1 MRKIIFLILLTACFY
16 SCNSR
21 EENTQSR
28 NKNSNL
34 SETNTYE
41 VYSEEFFNVVKM
53 DSLKNKVRKEGDI
66 LAFQELKEIYYN
78 SGHENEFLYYST
90 FMANVYNYDYAFYT
104 SYSILMTD
112 IINEKNK
119 INNIYANYYLLKSY
133 ELGYKEAYSTIEERF
148 GKSERFISSKDYL
161 NDNYDLLFGK

>member
-1 MRKIIFLILLTACFY
+1 MRKIIFLILLTSCFF

-21 EENTQSR
+21 VENNQSR

-53 DSLKNKVRKEGDI
+53 DSLKSKVKKEGDI

-78 SGHENEFLYYST
+78 SGLENEFLYYST

-112 IINEKNK
+112 IINKKNK

-161 NDNYDLLFGK
+161 KDNYDLLFGK